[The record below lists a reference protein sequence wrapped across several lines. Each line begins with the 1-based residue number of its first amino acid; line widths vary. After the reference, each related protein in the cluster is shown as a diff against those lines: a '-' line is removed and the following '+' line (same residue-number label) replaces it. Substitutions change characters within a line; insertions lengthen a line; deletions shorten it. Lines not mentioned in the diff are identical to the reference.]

1 MAINFKAKG
10 NPLVSVLAC
19 NVLATA
25 FQDEENWPDSF
36 VKVRKDCSFH
46 PFKFIHYSSLIRIDP
61 CDLSDQ
67 IDHYIAI
74 LFYITIPISYL
85 IDIDSYVVLTD
96 SCAVSDPC
104 DPSVLY

>member
-36 VKVRKDCSFH
+36 VKVRKNCSFRL
-46 PFKFIHYSSLIRIDP
+46 FKFLHCNSLICIDP
-61 CDLSDQ
+61 CDLSN
-67 IDHYIAI
+67 
-74 LFYITIPISYL
+74 
-85 IDIDSYVVLTD
+85 
-96 SCAVSDPC
+96 
-104 DPSVLY
+104 